1 MLLITITVTNEQQIS
16 CNITQVNFGE
26 SGNRFY
32 TQPSNIHEREE
43 KTRYMWHERFCE
55 TNQCE
60 NTTNVINQ
68 HIHWAQILTTE
79 SPPPPPHFWPLTP
92 PPCMWVQH
100 EASQLY
106 GDT

>member
-43 KTRYMWHERFCE
+43 KTRYMWHECFCE
-55 TNQCE
+55 TNQSVKILQMSLT
-60 NTTNVINQ
+60 NTY
-68 HIHWAQILTTE
+68 TE
-79 SPPPPPHFWPLTP
+79 LKSSQLNLHPLPLTSDP
-92 PPCMWVQH
+92 
-100 EASQLY
+100 
-106 GDT
+106 

>member
-16 CNITQVNFGE
+16 CNVTQVNFGE

-55 TNQCE
+55 TNQSVKILQMSLT
-60 NTTNVINQ
+60 NTY
-68 HIHWAQILTTE
+68 TE
-79 SPPPPPHFWPLTP
+79 LKSSQLNLHPLPLTSDP
-92 PPCMWVQH
+92 
-100 EASQLY
+100 
-106 GDT
+106 

>member
-43 KTRYMWHERFCE
+43 KTQYMWHERFCE
-55 TNQCE
+55 TNQSVKILQMSLT
-60 NTTNVINQ
+60 NTY
-68 HIHWAQILTTE
+68 TE
-79 SPPPPPHFWPLTP
+79 LKSSQLNLHPLPLTSDP
-92 PPCMWVQH
+92 
-100 EASQLY
+100 
-106 GDT
+106 